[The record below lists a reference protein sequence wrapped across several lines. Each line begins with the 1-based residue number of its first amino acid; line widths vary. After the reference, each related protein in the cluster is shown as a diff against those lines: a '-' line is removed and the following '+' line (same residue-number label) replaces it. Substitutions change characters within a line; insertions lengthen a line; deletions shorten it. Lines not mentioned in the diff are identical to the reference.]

1 MGPSGEGLRGGVFS
15 IGLTVI
21 NDADGATAADVVIA
35 LLALILDWVW
45 SLDLKIVKFCPIT
58 KVRH

>member
-1 MGPSGEGLRGGVFS
+1 MGPSAEGLRGGFFS

-35 LLALILDWVW
+35 LLALILDEY
-45 SLDLKIVKFCPIT
+45 
-58 KVRH
+58 